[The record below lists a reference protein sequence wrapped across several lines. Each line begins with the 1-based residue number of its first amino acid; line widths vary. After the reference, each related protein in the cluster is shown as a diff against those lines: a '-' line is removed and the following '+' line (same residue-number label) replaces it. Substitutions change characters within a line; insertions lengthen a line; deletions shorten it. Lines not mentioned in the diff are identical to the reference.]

1 MSQTE
6 FGERL
11 GVSRSVIK
19 NIELNNLAK
28 PEQKLSLIKLM
39 CKEFNVSEDWLL
51 NGSGEMYIHEETFSL
66 DDFCRDHGATD
77 LEIEILKTY
86 FTLDPEIRRAATEH
100 FVKCLG
106 KKKSSDIPDTPE
118 EFEKKYPPNEDSEN
132 NDSAGQYM
140 QAPGLPLYTTLL
152 HLLLLKNYDLR
163 FLAEIQI
170 VINNILFP
178 VKYRKNVSA
187 VHFNVFFNHKHA
199 LPSNVGGGCLLKCNR
214 IFFDISVFTDF
225 MEVYL

>member
-106 KKKSSDIPDTPE
+106 DKNNLEIPDTPE
-118 EFEKKYPPNEDSEN
+118 DFERKYPPDEKN
-132 NDSAGQYM
+132 NHSDSAG
-140 QAPGLPLYTTLL
+140 
-152 HLLLLKNYDLR
+152 
-163 FLAEIQI
+163 
-170 VINNILFP
+170 
-178 VKYRKNVSA
+178 
-187 VHFNVFFNHKHA
+187 
-199 LPSNVGGGCLLKCNR
+199 
-214 IFFDISVFTDF
+214 
-225 MEVYL
+225 